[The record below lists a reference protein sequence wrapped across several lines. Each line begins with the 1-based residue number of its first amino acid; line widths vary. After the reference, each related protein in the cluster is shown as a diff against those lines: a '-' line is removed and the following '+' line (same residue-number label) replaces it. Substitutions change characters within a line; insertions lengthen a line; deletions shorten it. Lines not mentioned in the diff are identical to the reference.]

1 MHCTGQALESIGL
14 WSIFIHYRHQ
24 FLTKLT
30 VYVIYCVMHEEY
42 IQKLFNEC
50 NVGRLLGIEIYEIEE
65 GRAKGKLTIKREHIN
80 AFGNAHG
87 GILFTLADHVGG
99 ACGNSLGKM
108 AVLVESSIQ
117 YMKGAKEGETVF
129 AEATLI
135 HKGNK
140 IGRID
145 IKVHREDGDLIAL
158 INAVFYMKGDDHKT
172 KTPKN
177 L

>member
-1 MHCTGQALESIGL
+1 
-14 WSIFIHYRHQ
+14 
-24 FLTKLT
+24 
-30 VYVIYCVMHEEY
+30 MHEEY
-42 IQKLFNEC
+42 IKKIFNEC
-50 NVGRLLGIEIYEIEE
+50 NVGRLLGIEVYGVEE
-65 GRAKGKLTIKREHIN
+65 GRAKGKLTIKKEHIN
-80 AFGNAHG
+80 IFGNVHG

-99 ACGNSLGKM
+99 ACGNSLGKL

-117 YMKGAKEGETVF
+117 YMKGAKEGETIF
-129 AEATLI
+129 AEATLT

-145 IKVHREDGDLIAL
+145 ISIFSENGNLLSLMHM
-158 INAVFYMKGDDHKT
+158 VFYMKGDDHKT

>member
-1 MHCTGQALESIGL
+1 
-14 WSIFIHYRHQ
+14 
-24 FLTKLT
+24 
-30 VYVIYCVMHEEY
+30 MHEEY
-42 IQKLFNEC
+42 IQELFNGC
-50 NVGRLLGIEIYEIEE
+50 NVGRLLGIEVYEIEE
-65 GRAKGKLTIKREHIN
+65 GRAKGKLTIKGEHIN
-80 AFGNAHG
+80 VFGNAHG

-99 ACGNSLGKM
+99 ACGNSLGKV

-135 HKGNK
+135 HKGKK

-145 IKVHREDGDLIAL
+145 INIFRENGDLLAL
-158 INAVFYMKGDDHKT
+158 MHMVFYMKSDDHKA
-172 KTPKN
+172 KTPEN

>member
-1 MHCTGQALESIGL
+1 
-14 WSIFIHYRHQ
+14 
-24 FLTKLT
+24 
-30 VYVIYCVMHEEY
+30 MHEEY
-42 IQKLFNEC
+42 IQKIFNEC
-50 NVGRLLGIEIYEIEE
+50 NVGRLLGIEVYEIEE

-80 AFGNAHG
+80 VFGNAHG

-99 ACGNSLGKM
+99 ACGNSLGKL

-117 YMKGAKEGETVF
+117 YMKGAREGETVF
-129 AEATLI
+129 ADATLI
-135 HKGNK
+135 HKGKK

-158 INAVFYMKGDDHKT
+158 MHMVFYMKSDDHKA